1 MVEKSKKDKDKEKKK
16 KLKQK
21 LKELSKK
28 YLKGRKKRTK
38 DPKKYKQIQQDIN
51 RKVDT
56 AQSMTDIN
64 KLMSLLQKP
73 LPRTTAE
80 IGTIGQRLSKAVEQD
95 LKSSS
100 VVENYNNFKGKLSN
114 AKDKYNNE
122 TLSWEDIDN
131 IYKSGKSFGQSIQ
144 TDIQTLGGLKTVYDA
159 TSAGAKKAY
168 DYLTR
173 LLNRNRPSGTNSFN
187 PSGEQTPTP
196 TPPPSSS
203 PPPPPPPETTEQ
215 QPRVF
220 QPREQTED
228 TESYLRRGLNIITN
242 PIVGAGLLGV
252 GANYLMG
259 RQRIRQLREQ
269 VNRREEDT
277 QTETVER
284 REEDTQTTVSML
296 NPSQQFREA
305 QGFISNLRRE
315 REARNSFR
323 DRTQERQLR
332 QDTGLQTTVSEELRG
347 FRDSSIAQPSR
358 ETMNR
363 IIGNTQQANLE
374 DRMDRLGRSQSENE
388 RMDADQRQYEEEMT
402 QQQLS
407 ERQEEEPQME

>member
-1 MVEKSKKDKDKEKKK
+1 MVEKSKKDKDKEEKK
-16 KLKQK
+16 KLKKK

-28 YLKGRKKRTK
+28 YLQGRKKRTK
-38 DPKKYKQIQQDIN
+38 DPKKFKQIQQDIN

-64 KLMSLLQKP
+64 RLMSLLQKP

-100 VVENYNNFKGKLSN
+100 VVENYNNFKAKLSN

-173 LLNRNRPSGTNSFN
+173 LLNRNRPSGTNAFN
-187 PSGEQTPTP
+187 PSGEQA
-196 TPPPSSS
+196 S
-203 PPPPPPPETTEQ
+203 PPPPPTTQAPPPPPTEE
-215 QPRVF
+215 PRVV
-220 QPREQTED
+220 QPPRED
-228 TESYLRRGLNIITN
+228 TESYLRRGLNVITN
-242 PIVGAGLLGV
+242 PVLGAGLLGL

-259 RQRIRQLREQ
+259 RQRINQLREQ
-269 VNRREEDT
+269 INRREEDT
-277 QTETVER
+277 QTETVEP
-284 REEDTQTTVSML
+284 TQQLT
-296 NPSQQFREA
+296 EA
-305 QGFISNLRRE
+305 QVFSNSRRN
-315 REARNSFR
+315 RQAYNSFR

-332 QDTGLQTTVSEELRG
+332 QDTGLQDKVSEELRG
-347 FRDSSIAQPSR
+347 FRDSSIAQQSQRDLLDAIQRGEQEFYERRAGSSR
-358 ETMNR
+358 QR
-363 IIGNTQQANLE
+363 
-374 DRMDRLGRSQSENE
+374 
-388 RMDADQRQYEEEMT
+388 ADEAMREAYGSGDEAEIQM
-402 QQQLS
+402 
-407 ERQEEEPQME
+407 EEPQME

>member
-1 MVEKSKKDKDKEKKK
+1 MVEKSKKDKDKEEKK
-16 KLKQK
+16 KLKKK

-28 YLKGRKKRTK
+28 YLQGRKKRTK
-38 DPKKYKQIQQDIN
+38 DPKKFKQIQQDIN

-64 KLMSLLQKP
+64 RLMSLLQKP

-100 VVENYNNFKGKLSN
+100 VVENYNNFKAKLSN

-173 LLNRNRPSGTNSFN
+173 LLNRNRPSGTNAFN
-187 PSGEQTPTP
+187 PSGEQA
-196 TPPPSSS
+196 
-203 PPPPPPPETTEQ
+203 PPPPPPTQTPPPPPTTQAPPPPPTEE
-215 QPRVF
+215 PRVV
-220 QPREQTED
+220 QPPRED
-228 TESYLRRGLNIITN
+228 TESYLRRGLNVITN
-242 PIVGAGLLGV
+242 PVLGAGLLGL

-269 VNRREEDT
+269 GNRREEDT
-277 QTETVER
+277 QTETVEP
-284 REEDTQTTVSML
+284 TQQL
-296 NPSQQFREA
+296 AEA
-305 QGFISNLRRE
+305 QSLLSNSRRN
-315 REARNSFR
+315 RQAYNSFR

-332 QDTGLQTTVSEELRG
+332 QDTGLQTKVSEELRG
-347 FRDSSIAQPSR
+347 FRDSDIDIKLSR
-358 ETMNR
+358 ETMDR
-363 IIGNTQQANLE
+363 IIGNTEQSRLE
-374 DRMDRLGRSQSENE
+374 DRMDRLRRSRSENE
-388 RMDADQRQYEEEMT
+388 RIDAEQRQYEEEEGQRQMESLREYQR
-402 QQQLS
+402 QQQ
-407 ERQEEEPQME
+407 QEPQME